1 MCLESWIDTFRA
13 TSKWPNVMKEKD
25 DAPQIFFKL
34 EASLGRSYD
43 TCSQEQL
50 SVISPP
56 SQK

>member
-1 MCLESWIDTFRA
+1 MYLESWIDILKA
-13 TSKWPNVMKEKD
+13 TSKWPNVMKEKN

-50 SVISPP
+50 SVVSPP